1 MTTSQLVTRTSTG
14 WRAGTGNVFR
24 HESRVW
30 WKTRRWWIQ
39 LVLWTGLLNGMLL
52 GFLWIASQANESGLR
67 LEEPAVG
74 VVDVF
79 PQYLGLA
86 VLLSTIGV
94 VVLTQGIMLD
104 ERRQGTLEWV
114 LAKPVSRTGVVIAKY
129 AAHLL
134 PVLLIF
140 VVVPWSGLYWLLSRE
155 LGDPWPVGSFLL
167 VVGMVA
173 LLLAFTVALTLAL
186 GTWTTS
192 RAVVVG
198 VPIAAGLVYDSVHL
212 FTDGLAGRLPFPWEL
227 TGSAIPVAAG
237 DSLVSWTPI
246 VATVLWTLVV
256 VVAAAWRFGRDD
268 AI

>member
-1 MTTSQLVTRTSTG
+1 MTSLEFTDRTTTG
-14 WRAGTGNVFR
+14 WRAGAGTIFR
-24 HESRVW
+24 HESRIW
-30 WKTRRWWIQ
+30 WKSRRWWVQ
-39 LVLWTGLLNGMLL
+39 LLLWTGLLNGLLL
-52 GFLWIASQANESGLR
+52 GFLWIAEQANETGIR

-134 PVLLIF
+134 PVLVIF
-140 VVVPWSGLYWLLSRE
+140 VIVPWSGLYWLLSRE
-155 LGDPWPVGSFLL
+155 LGEPWPLGEFLL
-167 VVGMVA
+167 VTAMVA

-198 VPIAAGLVYDSVHL
+198 VPIAAGLVYDSIHL

-237 DSLVSWTPI
+237 EPLISWTPI
-246 VATVLWTLVV
+246 VATVLWTAAVV
-256 VVAAAWRFGRDD
+256 GASAWRFRRDD

>member
-1 MTTSQLVTRTSTG
+1 MTSTEFTDRRTTG
-14 WRAGTGNVFR
+14 WRAGAGNIFR
-24 HESRVW
+24 HESRIW
-30 WKTRRWWIQ
+30 WKSRRWWIQ
-39 LVLWTGLLNGMLL
+39 LLLWTGLLNGMLR
-52 GFLWIASQANESGLR
+52 GFLWIAAQTSESGIR

-134 PVLLIF
+134 PVLVIF
-140 VVVPWSGLYWLLSRE
+140 VIAPWSGLYWLLSRE
-155 LGDPWPVGSFLL
+155 LGEPWPIGEFLL

-237 DSLVSWTPI
+237 EALISWTPI
-246 VATVLWTLVV
+246 VATVLWT
-256 VVAAAWRFGRDD
+256 VAGIAASAWRFRRDD

>member
-1 MTTSQLVTRTSTG
+1 MTTPDLVSRTTTG
-14 WRAGTGNVFR
+14 WRAGAGTVFR
-24 HESRVW
+24 HESRIW
-30 WKTRRWWIQ
+30 WKSRRWWIQ
-39 LVLWTGLLNGMLL
+39 LLLWTGLLNGMLL
-52 GFLWIASQANESGLR
+52 GFLWIAAQANESGIR

-79 PQYLGLA
+79 PQFLGLA

-114 LAKPVSRTGVVIAKY
+114 LAKPVSRTGVVLAKY

-134 PVLLIF
+134 PVLFIF

-155 LGDPWPVGSFLL
+155 LGEPWPVDGFLL
-167 VVGMVA
+167 VAAMVA

-237 DSLVSWTPI
+237 EPLISRTPI
-246 VATVLWTLVV
+246 VATVLWT
-256 VVAAAWRFGRDD
+256 AAFLAASTWRFHRDD